1 MVQLCS
7 QWERSRPLFPTL
19 THTHSPL
26 THPPRGRRGSREGD
40 RLMFEGDGEE
50 SVDTLPGVRPPLR
63 PAPSLVCLVP
73 PNLHSK
79 FDKFRDLTHTHH
91 PLP

>member
-1 MVQLCS
+1 
-7 QWERSRPLFPTL
+7 
-19 THTHSPL
+19 
-26 THPPRGRRGSREGD
+26 
-40 RLMFEGDGEE
+40 MFEGDGEE